1 MTTNTWTYGTE
12 LVSDGLPALLLGI
25 LAILLALGIAA
36 HVAVA

>member
-1 MTTNTWTYGTE
+1 MIARTWTSDTE
-12 LVSDGLPALLLGI
+12 MVTDGLPAILIAI